1 MFLRAQNNMPPESEP
16 LRLRQWKPVSL
27 SEGVLMALTHCLELQ
42 NIKKWQIRD
51 ILGDALEE
59 VKETE
64 VTHSGL
70 TLWQAP
76 CQVCCTQ
83 HLVDMS
89 RHHEAGLWF
98 LQVRPRKHRESR
110 ILFKGTTGR
119 MGPWGTDITMV
130 PLRLQSAW
138 TQAALA
144 LQGFIPADCM
154 GF

>member
-1 MFLRAQNNMPPESEP
+1 MPPESEP

-42 NIKKWQIRD
+42 NIKKWQITD

-59 VKETE
+59 IEKKE

-76 CQVCCTQ
+76 CQECCTQ

-89 RHHEAGLWF
+89 RHHEAGL
-98 LQVRPRKHRESR
+98 
-110 ILFKGTTGR
+110 
-119 MGPWGTDITMV
+119 
-130 PLRLQSAW
+130 
-138 TQAALA
+138 
-144 LQGFIPADCM
+144 
-154 GF
+154 